1 MRLSTVFFRF
11 FQPLVVLL
19 YTMLHMQLP
28 NACAQTPN
36 TFRKVFIF
44 SLHEEIAKP
53 AERKV
58 EKALK
63 QAREQNADCIL
74 MSLNTFGGELG
85 AADSI
90 RTMLLNAPVPVFVWI
105 EQNAASAG
113 ALISIACDSIYMKRG
128 STIGAASVVNQSG
141 ELMPDKYQSYM
152 RGMMRATAEQTGRDP
167 KIAEGMVT
175 PNGYLSDVADTGQ
188 IITLTT
194 AEAIKHK
201 YCNGEAATLEDV
213 LRQTG
218 AIDAERVNLQLSW
231 VDHVLGFLL
240 NPIVNSILLLLIIGG
255 LYFELQ
261 SPGIGFALLMA
272 VVGAVLYFAPLYLE
286 GLAANWEILL
296 FVVGLGLIMVELFLI
311 PGFGVAGVSGIML
324 AVAGLT
330 LSLVSNDFFDFSFTA
345 PTQIMFSMLRVLL
358 VLGLGLALAVVF
370 GGSIFNSR
378 FAKRIIL
385 TDTQENMNA
394 YVTSTSSLN
403 ALVGK
408 TATAETVLRPSGIV
422 NVDGDTYDAISDGA
436 FFNKGQTATVVEVR
450 GNYLVVR

>member
-1 MRLSTVFFRF
+1 MRLSTVSFRF
-11 FQPLVVLL
+11 FQPLAVLL
-19 YTMLHMQLP
+19 YTMLHIAP
-28 NACAQTPN
+28 NNLCAQTPN

-63 QAREQNADCIL
+63 QAREQKADCIL
-74 MSLNTFGGELG
+74 MSLNTFGGELT

-90 RTMLLNAPVPVFVWI
+90 RTMLLNAPIPVFVWI

-141 ELMPDKYQSYM
+141 EVMPDKYQSYM
-152 RGMMRATAEQTGRDP
+152 RGMMRATAEQTNRDP

-175 PNGYLSDVADTGQ
+175 ANGYLTDIADSNQ

-194 AEAIKHK
+194 AEAIRHN
-201 YCNGEAATLEDV
+201 YCNGEAATIEDV
-213 LRQTG
+213 LKQTN
-218 AIDAERVNLQLSW
+218 AINAERVNLQLSW
-231 VDHVLGFLL
+231 VDHVLAFLL

-296 FVVGLGLIMVELFLI
+296 FIIGLGLIVVELFLF
-311 PGFGVAGVSGIML
+311 PGFGVAGVSGIVL

-330 LSLVSNDFFDFSFTA
+330 LSLVSNNFFDFTFTA
-345 PTQIMFSMLRVLL
+345 PLQIMYSLLRVLL
-358 VLGLGLALAVVF
+358 VLGIGIALAVVF

-378 FAKRIIL
+378 FAKRIVL
-385 TDTQENMNA
+385 QDTQENVQA

-408 TATAETVLRPSGIV
+408 IAIADTVLRPSGIV
-422 NVDGDTYDAISDGA
+422 IVDGDTYDAISDGA
-436 FFNKGQTATVVEVR
+436 FISKGQSATVVEVR

>member
-1 MRLSTVFFRF
+1 MSTVFFRF